1 MKKYFVCV
9 ILLLLLTLLFTSCLF
24 EDDEEEWDAAKVCP
38 ETGMNAYGM
47 PNRGTFVDDRDG
59 RVYKYT
65 TIGDQVWMAENLKYE
80 LPDPYSMCY
89 GKEYC
94 TPRGYSLN
102 DTVMVCRTDTAHLAE
117 IGQRMQSTCTDNDC
131 IAEEWCEKVGRYYTF
146 IKDAKDEG
154 LLDRDIVDT
163 VCPKGWH
170 IPTKDEWE
178 ILHEVVESITPR
190 VMSEEAYVPMD
201 SFDYESYRK
210 RGGVVNA
217 CGFSAYY
224 AGYYHTC
231 GELYNFFEKTFFA
244 TSTAWNE
251 IAPYAFTFNQ
261 TMSLAT
267 FTEKLSVRCLK
278 NQ

>member
-47 PNRGTFVDDRDG
+47 PNRGTFVDERDG

-65 TIGDQVWMAENLKYE
+65 TIGDQVWMAENLKFE
-80 LPDPYSMCY
+80 LPYPYSLCY
-89 GKEYC
+89 GKETCYLKRRWEGDVGVYTC
-94 TPRGYSLN
+94 FQ
-102 DTVMVCRTDTAHLAE
+102 DTAHLAE

-131 IAEEWCEKVGRYYTF
+131 IAEEWCEKVGRYYALMEG
-146 IKDAKDEG
+146 AKEEG

-178 ILHEVVESITPR
+178 ILHEAVESITPR

-210 RGGVVNA
+210 RGGVVSA

-224 AGYYHTC
+224 AGYCFSNGRITD
-231 GELYNFFEKTFFA
+231 FFKKTFFG
-244 TSTAWNE
+244 TSTAWSE
-251 IAPYAFTFNQ
+251 VGPYAFTFNQ
-261 TMSLAT
+261 TMSLAAST
-267 FTEKLSVRCLK
+267 PKVSIRCLK
-278 NQ
+278 D